1 MRQRQRQRLRNEQ
14 QLSSLTLPLTLK
26 PAATKRT
33 GLMFPESENRENL
46 SNPSFIK
53 SLSIGQNWK
62 SKSMRIFPEEFVRS
76 AGEAFVHR
84 VVLSVLWN
92 NSWQCWLQ
100 QEKNGLFMVEEDWD
114 EFVDDNLLDT
124 DDTLL
129 FTHQDTMYF
138 QVRIFKKDGNE
149 ITSVPLEG
157 EPETQ
162 PFHQETTP
170 AYASANG
177 GTSSRAR
184 KGYAHV
190 ENPKR
195 YLLNPRNP
203 YFEKTLTKPNIV
215 LYVNTWVIEEYDLEF
230 SPPNTHM
237 YFLLPDG
244 EKLDGYTK
252 DYGGSHSFLGW
263 AAVCERCNLR
273 TGDTVVC
280 ELELSGRVVSAV
292 RVHLLDE

>member
-1 MRQRQRQRLRNEQ
+1 M
-14 QLSSLTLPLTLK
+14 
-26 PAATKRT
+26 
-33 GLMFPESENRENL
+33 
-46 SNPSFIK
+46 
-53 SLSIGQNWK
+53 
-62 SKSMRIFPEEFVRS
+62 RS

-170 AYASANG
+170 AYASG
-177 GTSSRAR
+177 
-184 KGYAHV
+184 
-190 ENPKR
+190 
-195 YLLNPRNP
+195 
-203 YFEKTLTKPNIV
+203 
-215 LYVNTWVIEEYDLEF
+215 
-230 SPPNTHM
+230 
-237 YFLLPDG
+237 
-244 EKLDGYTK
+244 K
-252 DYGGSHSFLGW
+252 DH
-263 AAVCERCNLR
+263 
-273 TGDTVVC
+273 
-280 ELELSGRVVSAV
+280 
-292 RVHLLDE
+292 

>member
-1 MRQRQRQRLRNEQ
+1 ML
-14 QLSSLTLPLTLK
+14 
-26 PAATKRT
+26 
-33 GLMFPESENRENL
+33 PESENLENL

-203 YFEKTLTKPNIV
+203 YFEKTLTKTNIV